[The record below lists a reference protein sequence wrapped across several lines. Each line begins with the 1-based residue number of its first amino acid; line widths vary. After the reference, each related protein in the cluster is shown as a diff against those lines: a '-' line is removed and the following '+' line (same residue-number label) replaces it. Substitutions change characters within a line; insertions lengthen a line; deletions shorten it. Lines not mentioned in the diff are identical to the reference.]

1 MGGAVCAPKCTLGIF
16 CPHDVPTGVTAT
28 PTCALQDSSTG
39 KKYCALMCQTG
50 YSTDD
55 SQCGTNASCKSIQGT
70 GICTYDDDA
79 ANSEATQVMFS
90 PSMVSASHYED
101 PKAGCS
107 SDEVDIQ
114 IQGVQG
120 AVCSPACTGTTCPTD
135 VPTGVTATPTCA
147 LQDASSGKKYCALI
161 CSPSSN
167 DAQCGTNASCKS
179 IQGTGLCTYDDDADN
194 AATTEVMFSGSHYED
209 PKDGCSSDEVS
220 IQIQGVQG
228 AVCSP

>member
-1 MGGAVCAPKCTLGIF
+1 MG
-16 CPHDVPTGVTAT
+16 
-28 PTCALQDSSTG
+28 
-39 KKYCALMCQTG
+39 
-50 YSTDD
+50 
-55 SQCGTNASCKSIQGT
+55 
-70 GICTYDDDA
+70 
-79 ANSEATQVMFS
+79 TQVMFS

-179 IQGTGLCTYDDDADN
+179 IQGTGICTYDDAVDTSK
-194 AATTEVMFSGSHYED
+194 ATTVTYD
-209 PKDGCSSDEVS
+209 PS
-220 IQIQGVQG
+220 IV
-228 AVCSP
+228 V